1 MASKFDKVPEDVLK
15 EAAEN
20 SSPESKNPDW
30 KKFKPDPAQYGTG
43 ETKQKRLFKKRRAG
57 VVLSE
62 EEVKAIKQGRKKLR
76 REMRQRGIRSKR
88 EFELVAGS
96 LGLYFDKR
104 RGGLLPWLMAH
115 WLGVLIA
122 ALLAL
127 IIIIFIFS
135 AVTRLRGY
143 YTINLS
149 DDLFREGFVLS
160 ETEDFAHPSVEL
172 FAPAAENVPC
182 ISIKHIP
189 NNVHMIDGEHNDTYF
204 AYTYYIRNEGE
215 STVDIAWDLVLNSES
230 KNLSDATWM
239 LLFVDGKMTLMAEAN
254 KQTGKQEAIP
264 AFGDDTKGY
273 LDLPIT
279 ELDPDSKQF
288 EVIKTAGGRNYYRV
302 IPETF
307 KSDTVI
313 TSGDIFEVKPGDV
326 HKFTVVLWLEGDD
339 IDCDNSKI
347 GGHLGVQMDF
357 HLAGLEEDDNTLKGR
372 LKKFWNSLSFRDQNT
387 NNSETTN

>member
-1 MASKFDKVPEDVLK
+1 
-15 EAAEN
+15 
-20 SSPESKNPDW
+20 
-30 KKFKPDPAQYGTG
+30 
-43 ETKQKRLFKKRRAG
+43 
-57 VVLSE
+57 
-62 EEVKAIKQGRKKLR
+62 
-76 REMRQRGIRSKR
+76 
-88 EFELVAGS
+88 
-96 LGLYFDKR
+96 
-104 RGGLLPWLMAH
+104 
-115 WLGVLIA
+115 
-122 ALLAL
+122 
-127 IIIIFIFS
+127 
-135 AVTRLRGY
+135 
-143 YTINLS
+143 
-149 DDLFREGFVLS
+149 
-160 ETEDFAHPSVEL
+160 
-172 FAPAAENVPC
+172 
-182 ISIKHIP
+182 
-189 NNVHMIDGEHNDTYF
+189 
-204 AYTYYIRNEGE
+204 
-215 STVDIAWDLVLNSES
+215 
-230 KNLSDATWM
+230 M

-279 ELDPDSKQF
+279 TLDPDSKQF

-372 LKKFWNSLSFRDQNT
+372 LKKFWNSLSFRDQNKDQNT